1 MSLTNGAVKRQN
13 DSIMEC
19 KITQDKFLSVLNKNS
34 LILDIGGGLQRTHA
48 SYFESQGHTVKIA
61 DFFSNADYVGDFNT
75 IDIPEKFDA
84 VWCSHC
90 LEHQLNVNLFLKKI
104 ASVTKPGG
112 VIAITVPP
120 KKDMIVG
127 GHVTLWNAGLV
138 VYNMVLAGIDCSN
151 AHIKSYDYNV
161 SVIAYNKSFVMP
173 SLVFDKGD
181 LNTLAPYIPNF
192 AKKPHGHFD
201 GVIKEWNW

>member
-1 MSLTNGAVKRQN
+1 MRRQKSSTM
-13 DSIMEC
+13 DC
-19 KITQDKFLSVLNKNS
+19 RITQDKLLSVLNKDS
-34 LILDIGGGLQRTHA
+34 VILDIGGGRQRTHA
-48 SYFESQGHTVKIA
+48 SYFESRGHKVKIV

-112 VIAITVPP
+112 VIAVTVPP
-120 KKDMIVG
+120 KKDLIVG

-138 VYNMVLAGIDCSN
+138 VYNMVLAGINCKD
-151 AHIKSYDYNV
+151 AHIKSYDYNI
-161 SVIAYNKSFVMP
+161 SVIAYNKSFIMP
-173 SLVFDKGD
+173 DLVFDRGD

-192 AKKPHGHFD
+192 KKQPYGHFD
-201 GVIKEWNW
+201 GVINEWNW